1 MAATKKVSS
10 VSSSERGWRNEF
22 EQAFTQ
28 GRFKDAARTYDLS
41 AGPSERIDVTIRGA
55 QAHMHFNPPG
65 ALRLLLSLKIPASK
79 GREQVERDALLAE
92 AFARTNDFESADNRL
107 SAALETARRLKDPEL
122 VAMVG
127 YRFVRRHLQAE
138 DAASAR
144 RALELARKGQSRKA
158 RIYALH
164 AEALILSY
172 EERVRDQADRL
183 VELLRSI
190 DPQTTE
196 FINLR
201 AWGTHN
207 LAALVRELYL
217 PDAVAEIERQLG
229 GVPWPADFDH
239 NRFQA
244 LKALAWAK
252 AMQGDYFNAFRHLK
266 LASEVADT
274 MAWKVVAACDRA
286 YLARAFGEHRWSRV
300 ELDEAE
306 QLAGSVEWHATL
318 NEERIGLLLLAE
330 LFGEI
335 DTARAAMYLAR
346 YRELGDVKSPLFYR
360 RDARRNAF
368 AQYSTGVVELG
379 LGNKKRGLAELRDA
393 RKVFERF
400 GYDFRV
406 ARCLVDEYGATG
418 DQELLPVIEEKL
430 RNYRQ
435 SWLMTQLRTRLD
447 RPEVPLPPMQRK
459 VFAEVCAGKSTA
471 EIAQS
476 LDRSEY
482 TVSNHIKQIFKTFEV
497 RSRSALVAEAV
508 RRGMV
513 KTG

>member
-1 MAATKKVSS
+1 MPAIKKASS
-10 VSSSERGWRNEF
+10 NERGWRSEF
-22 EQAFTQ
+22 ERAFTE
-28 GRFKDAARTYDLS
+28 GRYRDAAHIYDLS
-41 AGPSERIDVTIRGA
+41 AGPSERIDVTIRAA
-55 QAHMHFNPPG
+55 QAHLRFDPPK
-65 ALRLLLSLKIPASK
+65 ALRLLLNLKIPASK
-79 GREQVERDALLAE
+79 GREQIERDALLGA
-92 AFARTNDFESADNRL
+92 AFTRTNDFESADNRL
-107 SAALETARRLKDPEL
+107 SAALDAARRLKDAEL

-138 DAASAR
+138 DPATAR
-144 RALELARKGQSRKA
+144 RALELARKGQSPKA

-172 EERVRDQADRL
+172 EERVKDQADRL

-190 DPQTTE
+190 DPQTTD

-201 AWGTHN
+201 AWGTHS
-207 LAALVRELYL
+207 LAALARELYL

-229 GVPWPADFDH
+229 GIPWPADFDH

-252 AMQGDYFNAFRHLK
+252 ALQGDYFNAFRHLK
-266 LASEVADT
+266 AASEAADT
-274 MAWKVVAACDRA
+274 TAWKVVAGCDRA

-306 QLAGSVEWHATL
+306 QLANSVDWHATL
-318 NEERIGLLLLAE
+318 YEERIGLLLLAE

-346 YRELGDVKSPLFYR
+346 YRELGEVKSPLFYR

-379 LGNKKRGLAELRDA
+379 LGNKKRGLAELREA

-400 GYDFRV
+400 GYDSRV

-459 VFAEVCAGKSTA
+459 VFAEVCSGKSTA
-471 EIAQS
+471 EIANT
-476 LDRSEY
+476 LGRSEY
-482 TVSNHIKQIFKTFEV
+482 TISNHIKQIFKTFEV

-508 RRGMV
+508 RRGLV

>member
-1 MAATKKVSS
+1 MLSN
-10 VSSSERGWRNEF
+10 ERTWRNEF
-22 EQAFTQ
+22 EQAFAQ
-28 GRFKDAARTYDLS
+28 GRFKDAARIYDLS
-41 AGPSERIDVTIRGA
+41 AGPSERIDLTLRGA
-55 QAHMHFNPPG
+55 QAHMHSDPPK
-65 ALRLLLSLKIPASK
+65 ALRLLLSLKIPPSK
-79 GREQVERDALLAE
+79 GRELVERDALLAE
-92 AFARTNDFESADNRL
+92 AFARTNDFESADTRL
-107 SAALETARRLKDPEL
+107 SSGLETARRLGDAEF

-127 YRFVRRHLQAE
+127 YRAVRRHLLAE
-138 DAASAR
+138 DPATAR
-144 RALELARKGQSRKA
+144 RALDLARKGQSRKA

-190 DPQTTE
+190 DPQATE
-196 FINLR
+196 FINIR
-201 AWGTHN
+201 AWATHN
-207 LAALVRELYL
+207 LAGLARELYL
-217 PDAVAEIERQLG
+217 PDAVPEIERQLG
-229 GVPWPADFDH
+229 GLPWPADFAQ

-252 AMQGDYFNAFRHLK
+252 ALQGDYFNAFRHLK
-266 LASEVADT
+266 AASEAADT
-274 MAWKVVAACDRA
+274 TAWRVVAGCDRA

-306 QLAGSVEWHATL
+306 QLANNVDWHATL
-318 NEERIGLLLLAE
+318 FEERMGLLLLAE
-330 LFGEI
+330 LFSEI

-346 YRELGDVKSPLFYR
+346 YRELGEVKSPLFYR
-360 RDARRNAF
+360 HDARRNAF

-379 LGNKKRGLAELRDA
+379 LGNKKRGLAELREA

-400 GYDFRV
+400 GNDFRV
-406 ARCLVDEYGATG
+406 ARCLVDEYGVTG

-447 RPEVPLPPMQRK
+447 RSEVPLPPMQRK
-459 VFAEVCAGKSTA
+459 VFAEICAGKSTA
-471 EIAQS
+471 QIAHS
-476 LDRSEY
+476 LERSEF
-482 TVSNHIKQIFKTFEV
+482 TISNHIKQIFKTFEV

-508 RRGMV
+508 RRGLV
-513 KTG
+513 KSG

>member
-1 MAATKKVSS
+1 
-10 VSSSERGWRNEF
+10 
-22 EQAFTQ
+22 
-28 GRFKDAARTYDLS
+28 
-41 AGPSERIDVTIRGA
+41 
-55 QAHMHFNPPG
+55 
-65 ALRLLLSLKIPASK
+65 
-79 GREQVERDALLAE
+79 
-92 AFARTNDFESADNRL
+92 
-107 SAALETARRLKDPEL
+107 
-122 VAMVG
+122 MVG

-138 DAASAR
+138 DPATAR
-144 RALELARKGQSRKA
+144 RALELARKGQSHKA

-172 EERVRDQADRL
+172 EERVKDQADRL

-196 FINLR
+196 FANLR

-207 LAALVRELYL
+207 LAVLARELYL

-229 GVPWPADFDH
+229 GIPWPADFDH

-244 LKALAWAK
+244 LKAVAWAK

-266 LASEVADT
+266 AASEAADT
-274 MAWKVVAACDRA
+274 TAWKVVAGCDRA

-306 QLAGSVEWHATL
+306 QLANSVDWHATL

-346 YRELGDVKSPLFYR
+346 YRELGEVKSPLFYR

-418 DQELLPVIEEKL
+418 EQELLPVIEEKL

-459 VFAEVCAGKSTA
+459 VFAEVCAGQVDRRNLA
-471 EIAQS
+471 RAGAQRVHDQQS
-476 LDRSEY
+476 HQSRS
-482 TVSNHIKQIFKTFEV
+482 SKP
-497 RSRSALVAEAV
+497 SRSAAARHSSPKRYAAEW
-508 RRGMV
+508 
-513 KTG
+513 

>member
-1 MAATKKVSS
+1 MAAIKKASS
-10 VSSSERGWRNEF
+10 NERNWRNEF
-22 EQAFTQ
+22 ERAFTE
-28 GRFKDAARTYDLS
+28 GRFKDAARIYDVS

-55 QAHMHFNPPG
+55 QAHMHFDPPK
-65 ALRLLLSLKIPASK
+65 ALRLLLSLKIPVSK
-79 GREQVERDALLAE
+79 RREQVERDALLAE
-92 AFARTNDFESADNRL
+92 AFARTNDFESADARL
-107 SAALETARRLKDPEL
+107 SAALETARRLGDAEF

-127 YRFVRRHLQAE
+127 YRAVRRHLLAE
-138 DAASAR
+138 DPATAR
-144 RALELARKGQSRKA
+144 RALELARTGQSRKA

-172 EERVRDQADRL
+172 EERVREQADRL

-190 DPQTTE
+190 DPQKAE
-196 FINLR
+196 FVNIR

-207 LAALVRELYL
+207 LAVLARELYV
-217 PDAVAEIERQLG
+217 PDAVPEIERQLG
-229 GVPWPADFDH
+229 GLPWPDDFAQ
-239 NRFQA
+239 NQFQA
-244 LKALAWAK
+244 LKALAWTK
-252 AMQGDYFNAFRHLK
+252 TLQGDYFNAFRHLK
-266 LASEVADT
+266 AASLVGDT
-274 MAWKVVAACDRA
+274 MAWQVVAGCDRA

-306 QLAGSVEWHATL
+306 QHANDVDWHATL
-318 NEERIGLLLLAE
+318 SEERIGLLLLAE
-330 LFGEI
+330 LFGEV

-346 YRELGDVKSPLFYR
+346 YRELGEVKSPLFYR
-360 RDARRNAF
+360 HDARRNAF
-368 AQYSTGVVELG
+368 AQYSTGVIELG
-379 LGNKKRGLAELRDA
+379 LGNKKRGLAELREA

-435 SWLMTQLRTRLD
+435 SWLMTQLQTRVD

-471 EIAQS
+471 EIANA
-476 LDRSEY
+476 LERSEY
-482 TVSNHIKQIFKTFEV
+482 TISNHIKQIFKTFEV

-508 RRGMV
+508 RRGLL
-513 KTG
+513 KSG

>member
-1 MAATKKVSS
+1 MAAIRKASS
-10 VSSSERGWRNEF
+10 NERNWRNEF
-22 EQAFTQ
+22 ERAFTE
-28 GRFKDAARTYDLS
+28 GRYKDAAHIYDLS

-55 QAHMHFNPPG
+55 QAHLRFDPPK
-65 ALRLLLSLKIPASK
+65 ALRLLLNLKIPASK
-79 GREQVERDALLAE
+79 GREQVERDALLAA
-92 AFARTNDFESADNRL
+92 AFTRTNDFESADNRL
-107 SAALETARRLKDPEL
+107 SAALDAARRLKDAEL

-138 DAASAR
+138 DPATAR
-144 RALELARKGQSRKA
+144 RALELARKGQSPKA

-172 EERVRDQADRL
+172 EERVKDQADRL

-190 DPQTTE
+190 DPQTTD

-201 AWGTHN
+201 AWGTHS
-207 LAALVRELYL
+207 LAALARELYL

-229 GVPWPADFDH
+229 GLPWPADFDH

-252 AMQGDYFNAFRHLK
+252 ALQGDYFNAFRHLK
-266 LASEVADT
+266 AASEAADT
-274 MAWKVVAACDRA
+274 TAWKVVAGCDRA

-306 QLAGSVEWHATL
+306 QLANSVDWHATL
-318 NEERIGLLLLAE
+318 YEERIGLLLLAE

-346 YRELGDVKSPLFYR
+346 YRELGEVKSPLFYR

-379 LGNKKRGLAELRDA
+379 LGNKKRGLAELREA

-400 GYDFRV
+400 GYDSRV

-435 SWLMTQLRTRLD
+435 SWLMTQLRTRQD
-447 RPEVPLPPMQRK
+447 QPDVPLPPMQRK

-471 EIAQS
+471 QIANT
-476 LDRSEY
+476 LERSEY
-482 TVSNHIKQIFKTFEV
+482 TISNHIKQIFKTFEV

-508 RRGMV
+508 RRGLV

>member
-1 MAATKKVSS
+1 
-10 VSSSERGWRNEF
+10 
-22 EQAFTQ
+22 
-28 GRFKDAARTYDLS
+28 
-41 AGPSERIDVTIRGA
+41 
-55 QAHMHFNPPG
+55 
-65 ALRLLLSLKIPASK
+65 
-79 GREQVERDALLAE
+79 
-92 AFARTNDFESADNRL
+92 
-107 SAALETARRLKDPEL
+107 
-122 VAMVG
+122 MVG
-127 YRFVRRHLQAE
+127 YRSVRRHLQAE
-138 DAASAR
+138 DPATAR

-190 DPQTTE
+190 DPQTTD

-207 LAALVRELYL
+207 LAGLARELYL

-229 GVPWPADFDH
+229 GVAWPADFDH

-252 AMQGDYFNAFRHLK
+252 ALQGDYFNAFRHLK
-266 LASEVADT
+266 AASEVADT
-274 MAWKVVAACDRA
+274 TAWKVVAGCDRA

-306 QLAGSVEWHATL
+306 QLANGVDWHATL
-318 NEERIGLLLLAE
+318 SEERMGLLLLAE
-330 LFGEI
+330 LFSEI

-346 YRELGDVKSPLFYR
+346 YRELGEVKSPLFFR
-360 RDARRNAF
+360 HDARRKAF

-379 LGNKKRGLAELRDA
+379 LGNKKRGLAELREA

-400 GYDFRV
+400 GNDFRV

-418 DQELLPVIEEKL
+418 DQELLPAIEEKL

-459 VFAEVCAGKSTA
+459 VFAEICAGKSTA
-471 EIAQS
+471 EIANV
-476 LDRSEY
+476 LERSEY
-482 TVSNHIKQIFKTFEV
+482 TISNHIKQIFKTFEV

-508 RRGMV
+508 RRGLL

>member
-1 MAATKKVSS
+1 MAAVRKASS
-10 VSSSERGWRNEF
+10 NERGWRSEF
-22 EQAFTQ
+22 ERAFTE
-28 GRFKDAARTYDLS
+28 GRYKDAAHIYDLS
-41 AGPSERIDVTIRGA
+41 AGPSERIDVTLRGA
-55 QAHMHFNPPG
+55 QAHLRFDPPK

-79 GREQVERDALLAE
+79 AREQVERDTLLAE
-92 AFARTNDFESADNRL
+92 AFARTNDFESADIRL
-107 SAALETARRLKDPEL
+107 NTALDAARRLKDAEL

-127 YRFVRRHLQAE
+127 YRAVRRHLQAE
-138 DAASAR
+138 DPATAR

-158 RIYALH
+158 QIHALH

-172 EERVRDQADRL
+172 EERVKDQADRL

-190 DPQTTE
+190 DSQTAD

-207 LAALVRELYL
+207 LAVLARELYL

-229 GVPWPADFDH
+229 GLPWPADFDH

-252 AMQGDYFNAFRHLK
+252 ALQGDYFNAFRHLK
-266 LASEVADT
+266 AATEAADT
-274 MAWKVVAACDRA
+274 TAWKVVAGCDRA

-306 QLAGSVEWHATL
+306 QLANGVDWHATL
-318 NEERIGLLLLAE
+318 SEERIGLLLLAE

-346 YRELGDVKSPLFYR
+346 YRELGEVKSPLFYR
-360 RDARRNAF
+360 HDARRNAF

-379 LGNKKRGLAELRDA
+379 LGNKKRGLAELREA

-400 GYDFRV
+400 GYDSRV

-435 SWLMTQLRTRLD
+435 SWLMTQLRTRQD
-447 RPEVPLPPMQRK
+447 QPDVPLPPMQRK

-471 EIAQS
+471 QIAS
-476 LDRSEY
+476 TLERSEY
-482 TVSNHIKQIFKTFEV
+482 TISNHIKQIFKTFEV

-508 RRGMV
+508 RRGLV

>member
-1 MAATKKVSS
+1 MAAIKKAPSN
-10 VSSSERGWRNEF
+10 ERAWRSEF
-22 EQAFTQ
+22 ERAFTE
-28 GRFKDAARTYDLS
+28 GRYLDAARIYDLS
-41 AGPSERIDVTIRGA
+41 AGPSERIDLTIRGA
-55 QAHMHFNPPG
+55 QAHLRFDPPK

-79 GREQVERDALLAE
+79 PREQVERDSLLAE

-107 SAALETARRLKDPEL
+107 NAALETARRLGDPEF

-138 DAASAR
+138 DPATAR
-144 RALELARKGQSRKA
+144 RALDLARKGQSRKA

-207 LAALVRELYL
+207 LAVLARELYL

-266 LASEVADT
+266 AASEVADT
-274 MAWKVVAACDRA
+274 TAWKVVAGCDRA

-306 QLAGSVEWHATL
+306 QLANSVDWHATL
-318 NEERIGLLLLAE
+318 NEERIGLLLLGE

-346 YRELGDVKSPLFYR
+346 YRELGEVKSPLFYR
-360 RDARRNAF
+360 HDARRNAF

-379 LGNKKRGLAELRDA
+379 LGNKKRGLAELREA

-406 ARCLVDEYGATG
+406 ARCLVDEHGAAG
-418 DQELLPVIEEKL
+418 DQELLAVIEEKL

-471 EIAQS
+471 EIAHA
-476 LDRSEY
+476 LERSEY
-482 TVSNHIKQIFKTFEV
+482 TISNHLKQIFKTFEV

-508 RRGMV
+508 RRGLV
-513 KTG
+513 KIG